1 MACFGFRNGCQRGRD
16 EIRGKEGPELN
27 GKTIKKAS
35 MYEEIADRLEEMI
48 LSDVIKADGKLP
60 GEAALAA
67 SFGVSRP
74 VIREALMLLNA
85 RGLISQRNGDGSY
98 VSSPSGED
106 FSKMVK
112 RMVSMENTDI
122 LSLFEARI
130 ALEVQSAAL
139 AALRA
144 SPEGVMRLRRIT
156 AEMRSAAGDRTSFAG
171 LDVAFHNEIASI
183 GGNRIL
189 CVFIGSLNAQISDMI
204 EHNLALEGAGEDAV
218 SYHEKI
224 TETIAA
230 GSPERAS
237 ELMRNHILIFMRNAE
252 QGQKETKP

>member
-1 MACFGFRNGCQRGRD
+1 
-16 EIRGKEGPELN
+16 
-27 GKTIKKAS
+27 
-35 MYEEIADRLEEMI
+35 
-48 LSDVIKADGKLP
+48 
-60 GEAALAA
+60 
-67 SFGVSRP
+67 
-74 VIREALMLLNA
+74 MLLNA

-106 FSKMVK
+106 LSKMIK
-112 RMVSMENTDI
+112 RMVSLENTDI

-144 SPEGVMRLRRIT
+144 SSDDVMRLRRLT
-156 AEMRSAAGDRTSFAG
+156 AEMRSAAGDRSAFAG

-189 CVFIGSLNAQISDMI
+189 RIFIGSLNSQISGMI
-204 EHNLALEGAGEDAV
+204 EHNLVLEGADSDAV

-224 TETIAA
+224 TEAIAS

-252 QGQKETKP
+252 QRRRDTRV

>member
-1 MACFGFRNGCQRGRD
+1 MS
-16 EIRGKEGPELN
+16 
-27 GKTIKKAS
+27 GKTMKKS
-35 MYEEIADRLEEMI
+35 NMYEEIADRLEEMI
-48 LSDVIKADGKLP
+48 LSDEIKSDAKLP
-60 GEAALAA
+60 GEAALAS

-106 FSKMVK
+106 LSKMIK
-112 RMVSMENTDI
+112 RMVSLENTDI

-144 SPEGVMRLRRIT
+144 SSGDVMRLRRLT
-156 AEMRSAAGDRTSFAG
+156 AEMRSAAGDRSAFAG
-171 LDVAFHNEIASI
+171 LDVAFHNEIASV
-183 GGNRIL
+183 GGNRIIRI
-189 CVFIGSLNAQISDMI
+189 FIGSLNSQISGMI
-204 EHNLALEGAGEDAV
+204 EHNLVLEGADSDAV

-224 TETIAA
+224 TEAIAS

-252 QGQKETKP
+252 QRRRDTRV

>member
-1 MACFGFRNGCQRGRD
+1 MPKACRKR
-16 EIRGKEGPELN
+16 RGKEGPELN
-27 GKTIKKAS
+27 GKTFKKTS

-224 TETIAA
+224 TEAIAA

-252 QGQKETKP
+252 QGQKEAKP

>member
-1 MACFGFRNGCQRGRD
+1 MS
-16 EIRGKEGPELN
+16 
-27 GKTIKKAS
+27 GKTMKKS
-35 MYEEIADRLEEMI
+35 NMYEEIADRLEEMI
-48 LSDVIKADGKLP
+48 LSDEIQSDAKLP
-60 GEAALAA
+60 GEAALAS

-106 FSKMVK
+106 LSKMIK
-112 RMVSMENTDI
+112 RMV
-122 LSLFEARI
+122 SLFEARI

-144 SPEGVMRLRRIT
+144 SSDDVMRLRRLT
-156 AEMRSAAGDRTSFAG
+156 AEMRSAAGDRSAFAG
-171 LDVAFHNEIASI
+171 LDVAFHNEIASV

-189 CVFIGSLNAQISDMI
+189 RIFIGSLNSQISGMI
-204 EHNLALEGAGEDAV
+204 EHNLVLEGADSDAV

-224 TETIAA
+224 TEAIAS

-252 QGQKETKP
+252 QRRRDTRV

>member
-1 MACFGFRNGCQRGRD
+1 MS
-16 EIRGKEGPELN
+16 
-27 GKTIKKAS
+27 GKTMKKS
-35 MYEEIADRLEEMI
+35 NMYEEIADRLEEMI
-48 LSDVIKADGKLP
+48 LSDEIKSDAKLP
-60 GEAALAA
+60 GEAALAS

-106 FSKMVK
+106 LSKMIK
-112 RMVSMENTDI
+112 RMVSLENTDI

-144 SPEGVMRLRRIT
+144 SSDDVMRLRRLT
-156 AEMRSAAGDRTSFAG
+156 AEMRSAAGDRSAFAG

-189 CVFIGSLNAQISDMI
+189 RIFIGSLNSQISGMI
-204 EHNLALEGAGEDAV
+204 EHNLVLEGADSDAV

-224 TETIAA
+224 TEAIAS

-252 QGQKETKP
+252 QRRRDTRV

>member
-1 MACFGFRNGCQRGRD
+1 MS
-16 EIRGKEGPELN
+16 
-27 GKTIKKAS
+27 GKTMQKS
-35 MYEEIADRLEEMI
+35 NMYEEIADRLEEMI
-48 LSDVIKADGKLP
+48 LSDEIKSDAKLP
-60 GEAALAA
+60 GEAALAS

-106 FSKMVK
+106 LSKMIK
-112 RMVSMENTDI
+112 RMVSLENTDI

-144 SPEGVMRLRRIT
+144 SSDDVMRLRRLT
-156 AEMRSAAGDRTSFAG
+156 AEMRSAAGDRSAFAG

-189 CVFIGSLNAQISDMI
+189 RIFIGSLNSQISGMI
-204 EHNLALEGAGEDAV
+204 EHNLVLEGADSDAV

-224 TETIAA
+224 TEAIAS

-252 QGQKETKP
+252 QRRRDTRV

>member
-1 MACFGFRNGCQRGRD
+1 MSGN
-16 EIRGKEGPELN
+16 
-27 GKTIKKAS
+27 TMKKS
-35 MYEEIADRLEEMI
+35 NMYEEIADRLEEMI
-48 LSDVIKADGKLP
+48 LSDEIQSDAKLP
-60 GEAALAA
+60 GEAALAS

-106 FSKMVK
+106 LSKMIK
-112 RMVSMENTDI
+112 RMVSLENTDI

-144 SPEGVMRLRRIT
+144 SSDDVMRLRRLT
-156 AEMRSAAGDRTSFAG
+156 AEMRSAAGDRSAFAG

-189 CVFIGSLNAQISDMI
+189 RIFIGSLNSQISGMI
-204 EHNLALEGAGEDAV
+204 EHNLVLEGADSDAV

-224 TETIAA
+224 TEAIAS

-252 QGQKETKP
+252 QRRRDTRV